1 MTDNPFTPPQTSAPA
16 PRKQHRVSAMIIG
29 TAAAF
34 IAVGAFLGGIASFMG
49 TPFDPYTGVFAFIC
63 SLGSLYTAFVQ
74 FTSKPTNETR
84 VKERPMKD
92 PFS

>member
-1 MTDNPFTPPQTSAPA
+1 MTDNPFTPLQNSAPA
-16 PRKQHRVSAMIIG
+16 ARKQHRVSAMIIG
-29 TAAAF
+29 TLAAI

-49 TPFDPYTGVFAFIC
+49 DPFDPYTGVCAFLC

-74 FTSKPTNETR
+74 FTSRPPNETR
-84 VKERPMKD
+84 AKERPMKD